1 MHSDKAR
8 RRLAQLVL
16 RLHPQSSLRSSRQIR
31 HRLRLDRFKV
41 RSGRGQDCGRHRPIC
56 LQSGAVFGSG
66 LERGRRAEQLL
77 LGRARREEA
86 SRFRRAL
93 HGTCETLQVIK
104 CFSSSCKVRMIKLT
118 IEFNFYLDYVH

>member
-93 HGTCETLQVIK
+93 HGTREALQVI
-104 CFSSSCKVRMIKLT
+104 ILQIAKLKL
-118 IEFNFYLDYVH
+118 ID